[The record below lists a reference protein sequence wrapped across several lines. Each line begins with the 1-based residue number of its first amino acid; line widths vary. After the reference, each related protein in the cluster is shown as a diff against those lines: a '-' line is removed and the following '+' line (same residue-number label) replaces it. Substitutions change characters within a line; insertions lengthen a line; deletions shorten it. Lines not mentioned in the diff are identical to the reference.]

1 MLTHTL
7 TQVNRPLMPTYT
19 QLHSNQRQDGS
30 SDLLPG
36 PVLPAH
42 WSLAP
47 PAGAPGEAGAPQQR
61 RQRALC
67 ALPVLELTCQ
77 RGARLCHP
85 ELDARW
91 PAG

>member
-1 MLTHTL
+1 MLTPTL

-30 SDLLPG
+30 SDLRPG
-36 PVLPAH
+36 PELPAR

-47 PAGAPGEAGAPQQR
+47 PAGAPGQAPQQR
-61 RQRALC
+61 RQHALR
-67 ALPVLELTCQ
+67 ALPVLELTRQ
-77 RGARLCHP
+77 RGAHLCHP
-85 ELDARW
+85 ELDVRW